1 MAKPKPNSNYMKIKT
16 PISVGELVDKLTILE
31 IKMQMI
37 SDFKKIKC
45 VTVEYDQLKKLYKN
59 LVLENKSFED
69 LDLVKLIALKAD
81 LFELNRSLWIVED
94 NIREME
100 RKKDFGA
107 EFIRLARDV
116 YHANDM
122 RFCFKNEINIL
133 SNSEIKEVKSYESYS

>member
-1 MAKPKPNSNYMKIKT
+1 MKIKT
-16 PISVGELVDKLTILE
+16 PISVGELIDKLTILE

-37 SDFKKIKC
+37 FDLKKLKNI
-45 VTVEYDQLKKLYKN
+45 TVEYNQLKELYERFILKN
-59 LVLENKSFED
+59 EEFADTDSL
-69 LDLVKLIALKAD
+69 KLISLKAD
-81 LFELNRSLWIVED
+81 LFELNRSLWIIED

-100 RKKDFGA
+100 REKDFGP

-122 RFCFKNEINIL
+122 RFSFKSEINML

>member
-1 MAKPKPNSNYMKIKT
+1 MAKPRINSNYMKVKT

-37 SDFKKIKC
+37 SDFKKIKD
-45 VTVEYDQLKKLYKN
+45 VTTEYQQLKKLYEISLIN
-59 LVLENKSFED
+59 NKEFQD
-69 LDLVKLIALKAD
+69 LDLVKLISLKAD
-81 LFELNRSLWIVED
+81 LFEVNRSLWIIED
-94 NIREME
+94 SIREME

-116 YHANDM
+116 YYANDM
-122 RFCFKNEINIL
+122 RFSFKNEINIL